1 MANTI
6 TGRILSIGD
15 VETITS
21 KNGEAF
27 EKRKLV
33 LNCTRSDFGQ
43 LYENYPSFE
52 FSGKHISD
60 IEQFKVG
67 DIVTV
72 SFVLQGKKVQKD
84 NMPETYFNTVVGYKI
99 EMWQRQSGTNPKPAE
114 RPQVQQEVTPKQ
126 YDDLPF

>member
-15 VETITS
+15 IETITS

-33 LNCTRSDFGQ
+33 LNCTRSNFGQ

-52 FSGKHISD
+52 FSGNHISD
-60 IEQFKVG
+60 TDQFKVG

-84 NMPETYFNTVVGYKI
+84 NMPETFFNTVVGYKI
-99 EMWQRQSGTNPKPAE
+99 EMWQRQSGANSKPAE
-114 RPQVQQEVTPKQ
+114 HPQTQQEATSKQ
-126 YDDLPF
+126 DDDLPF